1 MEQVVGIR
9 ERWPAPGESTPAMIG
24 HVPVPNEPPRPE
36 VLEEVERILH
46 SREFSGSELLR
57 NLLSFLAGRAMDR
70 PGESAKEYE
79 LAVEVLGKPP
89 EFDPRLDSAV
99 RVHAGRLRSK
109 LAEYYQTEGADGA
122 VQIEVPK
129 GSYLVSWHYR
139 SGQYPA
145 GQPGKVEEASVR
157 PGMPRHRWQW
167 FAAGFAAAVLLG
179 CGAALLW
186 LAGKPGGVPA
196 PVKAFWQPFF
206 DSAQEPMVVFSNHR
220 FTGTSATGLHY
231 FRDGIDS
238 PGELN
243 DTYSGTGTVMA
254 VQQLTRLFLL
264 SGRSLRLKRAELM
277 TWDDAQ
283 NANLIFIGSPESST
297 PLREIPSLEQFA
309 FKSSRVEPRLGVGG
323 IINLHPQPGEEQ
335 TYFSS
340 GKPYTSDYAIIAVL
354 PGLKPAHRTLILAGT
369 NTYGVQAVAEFVC
382 RADLVADLLS
392 RLRVQGHSRL
402 PDFEALLEVKVS
414 GGVPVRARLL
424 LLRLRPATSGIRP

>member
-1 MEQVVGIR
+1 
-9 ERWPAPGESTPAMIG
+9 MIS

-36 VLEEVERILH
+36 VLAEVEKILH

-57 NLLSFLAGRAMDR
+57 NLLSFLVRRAMDR

-79 LAVEVLGKPP
+79 LAVEVLGKPAG
-89 EFDPRLDSAV
+89 FDTRLDSAV

-109 LAEYYQTEGADGA
+109 LAEYYQTEGADRA
-122 VQIEVPK
+122 IQIEVPK

-139 SGQYPA
+139 MDQCPV
-145 GQPGKVEEASVR
+145 GQPGKVEEAGDR
-157 PGMPRHRWQW
+157 PGMPRHWWQW
-167 FAAGFAAAVLLG
+167 FAAGFAAAALLG

-186 LAGKPGGVPA
+186 LAGNPGGVPG
-196 PVKAFWQPFF
+196 PVRAFWQPFF
-206 DSAQEPMVVFSNHR
+206 DSPQEPIVVFSNHR
-220 FTGTSATGLHY
+220 FTGTSATGLHN

-238 PGELN
+238 PAELN

-254 VQQLTRLFLL
+254 VNQLTQLFLL

-277 TWDDAQ
+277 TWDDAR
-283 NANLIFIGSPESST
+283 NANVIFVGSPEAST
-297 PLREIPSLEQFA
+297 PMREIPPLEQFA
-309 FKSSRVEPRLGVGG
+309 FKSSRAEPRLGVGG

-340 GKPYTSDYAIIAVL
+340 GKPYTSDYAIIAML
-354 PGLKPAHRTLILAGT
+354 PGLKPGHRTLILAGT
-369 NTYGVQAVAEFVC
+369 NTYGVQAAVEFAC

-392 RLRVQGHSRL
+392 RLQVQGHSRL

-414 GGVPVRARLL
+414 GGVPVHARLL
-424 LLRLRPATSGIRP
+424 LLRRRTPASDLR